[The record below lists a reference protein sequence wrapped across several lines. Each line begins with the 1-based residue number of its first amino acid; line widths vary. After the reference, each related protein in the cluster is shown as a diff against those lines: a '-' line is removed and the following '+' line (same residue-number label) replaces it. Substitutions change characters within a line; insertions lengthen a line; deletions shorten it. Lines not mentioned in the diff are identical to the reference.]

1 MEDSSLEMPEHTKIR
16 RSFTVFL
23 RGVLLPRR
31 IPDRDF
37 SAYNDLLEVD
47 TMLAEK
53 VRDWTKAWE
62 KEGLRKGIHRGRR
75 EGMEKGRQ
83 EGLRKA
89 LARTAM
95 RMIEK
100 GMDLETISELTG
112 LDIDK
117 VRDMSQNPDRYRAET
132 DG

>member
-1 MEDSSLEMPEHTKIR
+1 M
-16 RSFTVFL
+16 
-23 RGVLLPRR
+23 LPRR

>member
-1 MEDSSLEMPEHTKIR
+1 
-16 RSFTVFL
+16 
-23 RGVLLPRR
+23 
-31 IPDRDF
+31 
-37 SAYNDLLEVD
+37 
-47 TMLAEK
+47 MLAEK